1 MIIIIESIQ
10 RTVPKNNIGDR
21 IINHDHVTKLQS
33 FKIIKASVN
42 KEIMMGT
49 KFFISITTI
58 IIIIII
64 LPFF

>member
-42 KEIMMGT
+42 KEKMMGT
-49 KFFISITTI
+49 NFFILMTTI
-58 IIIIII
+58 ITI